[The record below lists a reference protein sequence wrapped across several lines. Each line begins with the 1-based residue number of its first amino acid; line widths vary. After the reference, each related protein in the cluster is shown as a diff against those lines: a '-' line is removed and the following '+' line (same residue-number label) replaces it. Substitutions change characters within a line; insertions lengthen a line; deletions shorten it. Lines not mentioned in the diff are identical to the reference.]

1 MKRSHALALVVALVA
16 IAVLPNFL
24 KSYGVYLMTLFC
36 VYLMATMGLN
46 LTVGY
51 AGQMSLGHAAFFG
64 IGAYH
69 AAILLKLGWPFLAVL
84 PVAALACFIVGL
96 ALGFP
101 ALRVQHHYLAF
112 ATLGFNV
119 LVYLVMRNEEKV
131 TGGTFGISGIP
142 RPSLFGY
149 SLDGSLAFFY
159 FTFVSVLV
167 LGLVLWWLLRS
178 PWGRAF
184 AALRDNPIRAESLG
198 INITAYT
205 LLAFAIGAACAG
217 IGGVYFAALVQFI
230 EPAPFHVSA
239 SLTML
244 LAIIVGGSGRFF
256 GPVLGTV
263 VVVLLPEWLR
273 FMQNWYLA
281 VFGFAVVALM
291 IWLPGGLL
299 SIPERF
305 AKGADE
311 MTAAREIS
319 RSEGHAQGLRRDQ
332 GRRRRHDVGGPRRDR
347 RRDRTER
354 LGQDDALQ
362 QHPGPDQADLGRGR
376 VLRRGRHRHVAARVV
391 AARRRAHLPDAAGLR
406 QAVGARQPDRRRAG
420 VQGLAARPAAGEAR
434 CRPRA
439 PRRRDDRALPA
450 EARRGRAR
458 RNAVLRPAKAHRH
471 RDGVHGRAAARAAG
485 RALRRRQSEPRR
497 PAARAPGPIEQDA
510 RAAASSSS
518 STTWIS

>member
-1 MKRSHALALVVALVA
+1 MKRSHALALVAMLVAL
-16 IAVLPNFL
+16 AVLPNFL

-51 AGQMSLGHAAFFG
+51 AGQMSLGHAAFLG

-84 PVAALACFIVGL
+84 PVAALVCFVVGL

-112 ATLGFNV
+112 ATLGFNI

-142 RPSLFGY
+142 RPSLLGF

-159 FTFVSVLV
+159 FTFVSVLI
-167 LGLVLWWLLRS
+167 LGFVLWWLLRS

-305 AKGADE
+305 A
-311 MTAAREIS
+311 R
-319 RSEGHAQGLRRDQ
+319 Q
-332 GRRRRHDVGGPRRDR
+332 
-347 RRDRTER
+347 
-354 LGQDDALQ
+354 
-362 QHPGPDQADLGRGR
+362 
-376 VLRRGRHRHVAARVV
+376 
-391 AARRRAHLPDAAGLR
+391 RA
-406 QAVGARQPDRRRAG
+406 
-420 VQGLAARPAAGEAR
+420 
-434 CRPRA
+434 
-439 PRRRDDRALPA
+439 
-450 EARRGRAR
+450 
-458 RNAVLRPAKAHRH
+458 K
-471 RDGVHGRAAARAAG
+471 
-485 RALRRRQSEPRR
+485 
-497 PAARAPGPIEQDA
+497 
-510 RAAASSSS
+510 
-518 STTWIS
+518 

>member
-1 MKRSHALALVVALVA
+1 M
-16 IAVLPNFL
+16 
-24 KSYGVYLMTLFC
+24 
-36 VYLMATMGLN
+36 
-46 LTVGY
+46 
-51 AGQMSLGHAAFFG
+51 
-64 IGAYH
+64 
-69 AAILLKLGWPFLAVL
+69 KLGWPLLAVL
-84 PVAALACFIVGL
+84 PIAGVACFMVGL

-119 LVYLVMRNEEKV
+119 LVYLVMRNEEKL

-142 RPSLFGY
+142 RPSILGY

-159 FTFVSVLV
+159 FTYASVIA

-217 IGGVYFAALVQFI
+217 IGGVYFAALVQFV
-230 EPAPFHVSA
+230 EPGPFHVSA

-244 LAIIVGGSGRFF
+244 LAVIVGGSGRFF

-305 AKGADE
+305 RKEVAK
-311 MTAAREIS
+311 
-319 RSEGHAQGLRRDQ
+319 
-332 GRRRRHDVGGPRRDR
+332 
-347 RRDRTER
+347 
-354 LGQDDALQ
+354 
-362 QHPGPDQADLGRGR
+362 
-376 VLRRGRHRHVAARVV
+376 
-391 AARRRAHLPDAAGLR
+391 
-406 QAVGARQPDRRRAG
+406 
-420 VQGLAARPAAGEAR
+420 
-434 CRPRA
+434 
-439 PRRRDDRALPA
+439 
-450 EARRGRAR
+450 
-458 RNAVLRPAKAHRH
+458 
-471 RDGVHGRAAARAAG
+471 
-485 RALRRRQSEPRR
+485 
-497 PAARAPGPIEQDA
+497 
-510 RAAASSSS
+510 
-518 STTWIS
+518 